1 LTDEA
6 LLELLVDPSTGE
18 ALAEASDS
26 LQGSRE
32 FAVIDGI
39 PRFVATHDT
48 DQIQTGESFGFKWGQ
63 RDSYGSDRME
73 EWLRTWL
80 LQRYGFATAAD
91 ARTHFREAGCVLDAG
106 CGSAM
111 SAALLLAPGWSEGT
125 ARWVGADISSAIDIA
140 KTRLATV
147 ERTYFVQA
155 DVLALP
161 FRNETFGAIFS
172 EGVLHHTMSTEHAL
186 KSLVPLL
193 RPGGELMFYVYRR
206 KSPVREFTDDHVRA
220 RISPLPPNEAW
231 ELLRP
236 LTALGEAL
244 ANLHAEI
251 DVPEPIDVLGIPAGR
266 YDVQRLVYWHFAKM
280 FWRDEMTFEENLHV
294 NFDWYHPRYA
304 HRQTAAE
311 VRRWCEEAGLVVKR
325 FHEEESGFTV
335 RATRA

>member
-1 LTDEA
+1 
-6 LLELLVDPSTGE
+6 
-18 ALAEASDS
+18 
-26 LQGSRE
+26 
-32 FAVIDGI
+32 
-39 PRFVATHDT
+39 
-48 DQIQTGESFGFKWGQ
+48 
-63 RDSYGSDRME
+63 
-73 EWLRTWL
+73 
-80 LQRYGFATAAD
+80 
-91 ARTHFREAGCVLDAG
+91 
-106 CGSAM
+106 
-111 SAALLLAPGWSEGT
+111 
-125 ARWVGADISSAIDIA
+125 
-140 KTRLATV
+140 
-147 ERTYFVQA
+147 
-155 DVLALP
+155 
-161 FRNETFGAIFS
+161 
-172 EGVLHHTMSTEHAL
+172 MSTEHAL

-311 VRRWCEEAGLVVKR
+311 VRRWCDEAGLAVNR